1 MILNL
6 KGNNK
11 FRFFPKLTIV
21 RIIVRSVQ
29 LIFDQINYMKHF
41 GWEYTVSVCFQEIYN
56 DQARDLMT
64 LTPDSKADVSY
75 GNKKSCLE
83 KISHNY

>member
-1 MILNL
+1 
-6 KGNNK
+6 
-11 FRFFPKLTIV
+11 
-21 RIIVRSVQ
+21 
-29 LIFDQINYMKHF
+29 MKHF